1 MFLSLGETD
10 EWAHAGH
17 YDLYLRSATRADQ
30 YLKDLWDTAQSMPEY
45 HGTTSMIFCT
55 DHGRGEAPVEWRSHG
70 QKVPDSKY
78 MWMAFLGPDV
88 PGLGE
93 RKDVPAVTQS
103 QIAATAAALLGED
116 YIAEVPKA
124 GKPIAAVL
132 GR

>member
-1 MFLSLGETD
+1 MGNGSIDARVSWHNFDDL
-10 EWAHAGH
+10 
-17 YDLYLRSATRADQ
+17 LYLP
-30 YLKDLWDTAQSMPEY
+30 W
-45 HGTTSMIFCT
+45 C
-55 DHGRGEAPVEWRSHG
+55 GEAPVEWRSHG
-70 QKVPDSKY
+70 QKVPDSKC

-116 YIAEVPKA
+116 YTAEVPKA

>member
-1 MFLSLGETD
+1 M
-10 EWAHAGH
+10 
-17 YDLYLRSATRADQ
+17 
-30 YLKDLWDTAQSMPEY
+30 AQPRPEGSGLEI
-45 HGTTSMIFCT
+45 HVDGI
-55 DHGRGEAPVEWRSHG
+55 PW
-70 QKVPDSKY
+70 
-78 MWMAFLGPDV
+78 PDV

-116 YIAEVPKA
+116 YVAEVPKA